1 MVAYTAIGTGN
12 WEYSA
17 IWTPTGIPNLGDT
30 VTIPS
35 GKDVWYN
42 YTGNKCDAMTVQSGG
57 KFRVYG
63 EAGTRVFTV
72 VNDLTVDAGGI
83 IDSYASATSKAIVY
97 CSRLLLGAP
106 VSALCDFSYIRLRGV
121 KPTLGTITFNDPT
134 VESPRI
140 QSVTPL
146 ARTPRLIEHQID
158 GRSASRIYRSG
169 TSAGRVAVSGY
180 FRNDLFTRELLDALH
195 DSASPVPFVSEFTVL
210 RACRID
216 GKVSY
221 QTPPGS
227 LYTRFSFNLVEAI

>member
-1 MVAYTAIGTGN
+1 MTAYTAVSNGN

-17 IWTPTGIPNLGDT
+17 IWNPVGIPGAGDT

-35 GKDVWYN
+35 GKDVWTN
-42 YTGNKCDAMTVQSGG
+42 YTGNRCASMTVQNGG

-63 EAGTRVFTV
+63 EAATRVFTV
-72 VNDLTVDAGGI
+72 YGDLTVDSGGI
-83 IDSYASATSKAIVY
+83 IDSYASAASKAIVY
-97 CSRLLLGAP
+97 CTRLILTAP
-106 VSALCDFSYIRLRGV
+106 VSVLCDFSYIRLRGV
-121 KPTLGTITFNDPT
+121 RPMLGSITFNDPT